1 MKNPNKYLVYEHWRP
16 DKDVCFYVG
25 KGHGRRPSDMRLRN
39 KHHHNIQK
47 KLARQGMCV
56 EVRMVAS
63 GLMEEMAFL
72 IEMERIEFWRSV
84 GVKLANI
91 TSGGEG
97 LSGHRHSDKSRQKM
111 SAAIKLKYSDPEH
124 IEKVRA
130 ATVRSWIGADERKR
144 KLGEFST
151 SRKGT
156 KTGPRSDEVKKRMGD
171 AQRGKTL
178 SPEHKKLLSD
188 LGKKNRVHFIENVR
202 PFLCPNKSPVLCIT
216 DDLRFESV
224 KDAAAHY
231 GVKASHIS
239 NVCMGN
245 GPRKS
250 TGGKVFRYAEKT

>member
-1 MKNPNKYLVYEHWRP
+1 
-16 DKDVCFYVG
+16 
-25 KGHGRRPSDMRLRN
+25 MRLRN

-56 EVRMVAS
+56 EIRMVAS

-144 KLGEFST
+144 KLGEFSK

-171 AQRGKTL
+171 AQRGKKL
-178 SPEHKKLLSD
+178 SPEHKKFLSD
-188 LGKKNRVHFIENVR
+188 LGKKNRTYFIENVQ
-202 PFLCPNKSPVLCIT
+202 PLSIKTTPVICVNDGMAFDSINT
-216 DDLRFESV
+216 
-224 KDAAAHY
+224 AAAHY
-231 GVKASHIS
+231 GIKASHIS
-239 NVCMGN
+239 NVCMGR
-245 GPRKS
+245 GPRRS